1 MNRHR
6 LTARN
11 IATRLYSHQ
20 EMALSPQQPADAS
33 KVLNMMRLKVS
44 NQKRQ
49 THQIGGFFI
58 VLQNQWLDIWA
69 SQVQ

>member
-1 MNRHR
+1 
-6 LTARN
+6 
-11 IATRLYSHQ
+11 
-20 EMALSPQQPADAS
+20 MALSPQQPADAS